1 MKKYVLHNNITILNA
16 YVPNNRVLKYK
27 KQRMTE
33 LKGEANK
40 SITQV
45 WDFNILF
52 PLIDRSTQY
61 S

>member
-45 WDFNILF
+45 
-52 PLIDRSTQY
+52 
-61 S
+61 

>member
-1 MKKYVLHNNITILNA
+1 MKKSVLPKNITILNA
-16 YVPNNRVLKYK
+16 YIANNRVLKYK

-33 LKGEANK
+33 LKGEADK

-52 PLIDRSTQY
+52 SLIDRLTQY
-61 S
+61 N